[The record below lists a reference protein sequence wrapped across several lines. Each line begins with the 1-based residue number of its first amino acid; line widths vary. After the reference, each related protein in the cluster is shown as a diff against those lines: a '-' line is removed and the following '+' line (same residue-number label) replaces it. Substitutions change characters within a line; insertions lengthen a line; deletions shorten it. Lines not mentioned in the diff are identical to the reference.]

1 MRSSL
6 IACLL
11 VVSNAAFAQ
20 AWTPVGVWQTFSDK
34 TGTADSLVR
43 IVELNGQFEGTVQA
57 VFSPPAASPNPRCE
71 ECRGELKDQPVV
83 GMKIL
88 RGLRW
93 DGEEYSGGEI
103 LDPDDGSVY
112 RCKLRVTG
120 AGQKLE
126 VRGFIGI
133 SLFGRTQTWLRQE

>member
-1 MRSSL
+1 
-6 IACLL
+6 
-11 VVSNAAFAQ
+11 
-20 AWTPVGVWQTFSDK
+20 
-34 TGTADSLVR
+34 
-43 IVELNGQFEGTVQA
+43 
-57 VFSPPAASPNPRCE
+57 
-71 ECRGELKDQPVV
+71 
-83 GMKIL
+83 MKIL

-133 SLFGRTQTWLRQE
+133 SLFGRTQIWLQIGRAHV